1 MVTVGDASLA
11 FLEKIHC
18 APVPSPESINGKESN
33 VCDLLMDMKTGP
45 IYVMSSTRQVSNDT
59 EYDRERSIVLVCRGA
74 TTFSKLWGSNS
85 LVSVIVQN
93 KIRMVYPVSCNYC
106 SLLRNGNHTL
116 HQKVGVVCPN
126 FGGPDPQWLRPCWCD
141 VLLTGVSIQR
151 CTVCDALVTESAAA
165 ANDVVTDAAAVQ
177 QCAPTI

>member
-59 EYDRERSIVLVCRGA
+59 EYDRERGIVLVCRGA
-74 TTFSKLWGSNS
+74 TTFSKLCGSNS
-85 LVSVIVQN
+85 LV
-93 KIRMVYPVSCNYC
+93 
-106 SLLRNGNHTL
+106 
-116 HQKVGVVCPN
+116 
-126 FGGPDPQWLRPCWCD
+126 
-141 VLLTGVSIQR
+141 
-151 CTVCDALVTESAAA
+151 
-165 ANDVVTDAAAVQ
+165 
-177 QCAPTI
+177 